1 VEDTSLALPL
11 PQVELTQRTG
21 VFNSRCSLSI
31 EGEWRVISV
40 GGIPTFQYGAD
51 DKVSEAYAMVFVV
64 ESGFATQAE
73 AARVFLC
80 SERTVRRNQRRYEDG
95 GMEALA
101 PRSGW
106 KPGRRR
112 LAGKRRR
119 EIERMCR
126 DGISNRE
133 IARRL
138 GVTENAIRKQAV
150 PKVDGKQLLLFPSSK
165 TETEMTGEDATQI
178 LSSTS
183 QPLMREEI
191 ANTCEVSESPLE
203 DELSLS
209 SLKKAPDAAAS
220 PRQSFAA
227 DSWRSGARNRF
238 LDRIFAYL
246 GKLDDAV
253 PLFEDTDGVQGAGV
267 LFALPSLVSGGVF
280 RAADKLYQNIGP
292 AFYGLR
298 TTMLVLLF
306 MALWRIKR
314 PEGLKE
320 KDPSTLGITLGLDR
334 APEVKTVRRKLTSLA
349 ARGKAEELG
358 RMLAKMRA
366 EERGDLLG
374 FLYVDGHVR
383 AYHGKRDIPK
393 AYVARRHLAMPAVT
407 DYWIGDAKGDPLL
420 VVTEEANEGLT
431 HALPDLLSEAKSFLK
446 DRPATVIFDRGGF
459 SFEVFHKIIEEGFHF
474 ITYRKGKSPPI
485 DEDRFSLHKAIING
499 RAVEYL
505 LFDETVHFQNGK
517 LCLRQITRL
526 CSDGHQTHVIT
537 DRFDLS
543 AVEVAFRMFERW
555 RQENFF
561 KYLREELALDAL
573 ADYQVEPGD
582 PTRTV
587 PNPKQKE
594 LGKQIKAVRE
604 EIKSLEC
611 TLGENLIESSNRPF
625 IEEFASLH
633 NDTAPK
639 IEAAKQSLGA
649 LLAERRQTPSRVEVK
664 DISQAAV
671 IKLAYEK
678 KHLVDIIKMVAYQA
692 ESELFALTG
701 KSYRRA
707 DDEGRTLLH
716 EIFNAKAD
724 LRVKN
729 NELAITLHPL
739 SAPHRT
745 EAVQKMC
752 QTLSDTETC
761 FPGTQLRLRFAVH
774 PPPRIGLAFPG
785 PRCPRRA
792 PKPDISF

>member
-1 VEDTSLALPL
+1 MEKTSLVLPL
-11 PQVELTQRTG
+11 PQIERNQRTG
-21 VFNSRCSLSI
+21 VFNSRCSLCI

-40 GGIPTFQYGAD
+40 GGTPTFQYGGD

-73 AARVFLC
+73 AARVFGC

-106 KPGRRR
+106 KTGRRKIP
-112 LAGKRRR
+112 GKRRR
-119 EIERMCR
+119 EIERMR
-126 DGISNRE
+126 QAGLSNRE

-138 GVTENAIRKQAV
+138 GVTENAIRKQV
-150 PKVDGKQLLLFPSSK
+150 GPKVDGRQVLLFPSLEREKAVTEGEVQEITPTLSK
-165 TETEMTGEDATQI
+165 PRG
-178 LSSTS
+178 
-183 QPLMREEI
+183 
-191 ANTCEVSESPLE
+191 
-203 DELSLS
+203 
-209 SLKKAPDAAAS
+209 KADAAAS
-220 PRQSFAA
+220 PVPSETSG
-227 DSWRSGARNRF
+227 SWRSGPRNRF
-238 LDRIFAYL
+238 LDRISAYL
-246 GKLDDAV
+246 GNLDDAA

-267 LFALPSLVSGGVF
+267 LFALPSLVSSGVF

-298 TTMLVLLF
+298 TTVLVLLF

-334 APEVKTVRRKLTSLA
+334 VPEVKTVRRKLATLA

-366 EERGDLLG
+366 EERRELLG

-431 HALPDLLSEAKSFLK
+431 HALPGLLGEAKLFLG
-446 DRPATVIFDRGGF
+446 DRAATVVFDRGGF
-459 SFEVFHKIIEEGFHF
+459 SFETFHTIIEEGFHF
-474 ITYRKGKSPPI
+474 ITYRKGKTPPI
-485 DEDRFSLHKAIING
+485 EAERFSLHKADIDG
-499 RAVEYL
+499 RKVEYL

-526 CSDGHQTHVIT
+526 CSDGHQTQIIS
-537 DRFDLS
+537 DRFDLD
-543 AVEVAFRMFERW
+543 AAEVAFRMFERW

-573 ADYQVEPGD
+573 ADYQVEQGD

-587 PNPKQKE
+587 PNPKLKE
-594 LGKQIKAVRE
+594 LSKQIKAVRE
-604 EIKSLEC
+604 EIKALESSI
-611 TLGENLIESSNRPF
+611 GKSFIESSGRAF
-625 IEEFASLH
+625 IADFAASQK
-633 NDTAPK
+633 DAVPK
-639 IEAAKQSLGA
+639 IEAAEKSLAA
-649 LLAERRQTPSRVEVK
+649 LLDERRQTPNRLEVK

-671 IKLAYEK
+671 IKLAYER
-678 KHLVDIIKMVAYQA
+678 KHLVDILKMVAYQA

-724 LRVKN
+724 IRVKDN
-729 NELAITLHPL
+729 NLSVTLHPL

-745 EAVQKMC
+745 DAVQKMC
-752 QTLSDTETC
+752 QILTDTDTC
-761 FPGTQLRLRFAVH
+761 FPGTNLKLRFDVH
-774 PPPRIGLAFPG
+774 PSPKIGLAFPG
-785 PRCPRRA
+785 PRRTLSTPE
-792 PKPDISF
+792 PDTSL